1 MIVEVVNVNYF
12 TRFNKNEKCNE
23 ITVIYGELSKIVVD
37 TLNSLI
43 DKLMRHMLKEE
54 IITANE
60 LKEMN
65 IFYDHTSNLY
75 KP

>member
-1 MIVEVVNVNYF
+1 MNLNYF

-23 ITVIYGELSKIVVD
+23 ITVIYGELSSKVVD

-43 DKLMRHMLKEE
+43 DKLMRHLLKEE
-54 IITANE
+54 VIAASE

-65 IFYDHTSNLY
+65 VFYDHNSNLY

>member
-1 MIVEVVNVNYF
+1 VNLNYF

-23 ITVIYGELSKIVVD
+23 ITVIYGELSSKVVD

-43 DKLMRHMLKEE
+43 DKLMRHLLKEE
-54 IITANE
+54 VIAASE

-65 IFYDHTSNLY
+65 VFYDHNSNLY